1 MNQSNDSNERLA
13 RIETVVD
20 HIQGSI
26 EEQKEQVRLIHNK
39 LDIFN
44 SHKIECERTFVK
56 HIDSSYFDR
65 NMKRYE
71 DEKLKKHNVLLSI
84 ANNFYKFVIAIA
96 GIIVIANNFMQKG

>member
-1 MNQSNDSNERLA
+1 MNQLHDSSERLA
-13 RIETVVD
+13 RIETVID
-20 HIQGSI
+20 HIQDSI
-26 EEQKEQVRLIHNK
+26 DEQKEQIGLIHNK

-56 HIDSSYFDR
+56 HIDTSYFDR

-71 DEKLKKHNVLLSI
+71 EEKLKKHNILLSI

-96 GIIVIANNFMQKG
+96 GIIVIINNFIQKG

>member
-13 RIETVVD
+13 RIETVVE

-26 EEQKEQVRLIHNK
+26 EEQKEQVGLIHNK

-56 HIDSSYFDR
+56 HIDTSYFDR

-71 DEKLKKHNVLLSI
+71 DEKLKKNNLLLSI

-96 GIIVIANNFMQKG
+96 GIIVIVNNFIQKG

>member
-1 MNQSNDSNERLA
+1 MHQLHDSSERLA
-13 RIETVVD
+13 RIETVID

-26 EEQKEQVRLIHNK
+26 DEQKEQVGLIHNK

-71 DEKLKKHNVLLSI
+71 EEKLKKHNILLSI

-96 GIIVIANNFMQKG
+96 GIIVIINNFIQKG

>member
-1 MNQSNDSNERLA
+1 MNQLHDSSERLA
-13 RIETVVD
+13 RIETVID

-26 EEQKEQVRLIHNK
+26 DEQKEQVGLIHNK

-71 DEKLKKHNVLLSI
+71 DEKLKKHNILLSI

-96 GIIVIANNFMQKG
+96 GIIVIINNFIQKG